1 MWYLEAETEKSRGLP
16 VPRRRATWSQRL
28 RYLRVL
34 LGVEDGSF
42 ATGTPAMAHAKVG
55 TGRRAFEPHFRPG
68 REVLFWVLCAPAGG
82 V

>member
-1 MWYLEAETEKSRGLP
+1 MLTNHQCPLPATPGAWDVWYLEAETEKSLGLP
-16 VPRRRATWSQRL
+16 VARRRATWAQRL

-55 TGRRAFEPHFRPG
+55 AWQRLRGA
-68 REVLFWVLCAPAGG
+68 
-82 V
+82 